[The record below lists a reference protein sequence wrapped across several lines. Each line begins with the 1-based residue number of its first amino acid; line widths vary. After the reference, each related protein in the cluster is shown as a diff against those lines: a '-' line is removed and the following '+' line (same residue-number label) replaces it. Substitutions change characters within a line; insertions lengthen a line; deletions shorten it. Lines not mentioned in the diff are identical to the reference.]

1 MILVEA
7 GECSERSH
15 DAKVLF
21 ALQLARRGYAVA
33 IDDKGI
39 PQALDRN
46 QKFEIAPLLVEIP
59 PEALTHLVIIGAEN
73 IDNETLLRLRDHA
86 LGPKVKIFCVGR
98 FADLQ
103 ALVGSRAKIAYALG
117 REPQM
122 LDLTDAE
129 IKPLMDGTVAPL
141 MAVGSSERP
150 PSAVPQLFVYLPPEM
165 LDEPM
170 TLPILG
176 AMDQLA
182 GFRLNLIVTGK
193 SKEQI
198 RATRHEYLSVF
209 SYTEISL
216 TALADM
222 ADIVV
227 FFGDSVPGEKMAAL
241 ALDMMRSSKV
251 VIDGTTRAALVS
263 RGAPALRGPQDLA
276 ALPNYL
282 DQTVL
287 VNCAEIG
294 RQAGISAW
302 LKNHAIERL
311 EQRLGL
317 TPPDGPGPAKRK
329 AKTLFVPTN
338 GNGLGHAQRC
348 TLIAAAMENPSDC
361 AFAAFKSCVSL
372 VASKG
377 FAALPLVQR
386 SDEHPEEFA
395 NDLLNYLR
403 LQRSLRR
410 GDRLVFD
417 GGYVFDSIYRT
428 IMEKGLEA
436 YWIRR
441 GLWQAGQMSP
451 VSLDRQKAFRR
462 VIVPDEAFGELN
474 AAPGW
479 ESNVFHVGP
488 IVQQLPVKSRGPARL
503 KDRLRRHLNVEF
515 DELVVTMLGGG
526 VAADRSAQLQTLCN
540 LFERRASCLHLIL
553 VWPGSKVHPGV
564 YAWKNSRAVQTKN
577 ALALCQAAD
586 LVISAAGYNSFHEI
600 LFHGIP
606 AIFVPQM
613 AAYMDDQERRAL
625 AASER
630 GLSGTIL
637 ASEMLLLEREVA
649 AFLDGGKAAE
659 IRRNLKKAELPQP
672 GNRAAAQL
680 IEGLCDG

>member
-317 TPPDGPGPAKRK
+317 TPPDGPGPAKRLERHPDRDPFDHEHGGPDHDE
-329 AKTLFVPTN
+329 A
-338 GNGLGHAQRC
+338 
-348 TLIAAAMENPSDC
+348 ED
-361 AFAAFKSCVSL
+361 
-372 VASKG
+372 
-377 FAALPLVQR
+377 QR
-386 SDEHPEEFA
+386 SADAVVLDGEEREAEQRDHGETAAKQGADQGSETRRPVRVVGAGHPQHADPREH
-395 NDLLNYLR
+395 
-403 LQRSLRR
+403 RR
-410 GDRLVFD
+410 D
-417 GGYVFDSIYRT
+417 GHPS
-428 IMEKGLEA
+428 
-436 YWIRR
+436 
-441 GLWQAGQMSP
+441 
-451 VSLDRQKAFRR
+451 
-462 VIVPDEAFGELN
+462 
-474 AAPGW
+474 
-479 ESNVFHVGP
+479 
-488 IVQQLPVKSRGPARL
+488 
-503 KDRLRRHLNVEF
+503 
-515 DELVVTMLGGG
+515 
-526 VAADRSAQLQTLCN
+526 VA
-540 LFERRASCLHLIL
+540 
-553 VWPGSKVHPGV
+553 
-564 YAWKNSRAVQTKN
+564 
-577 ALALCQAAD
+577 
-586 LVISAAGYNSFHEI
+586 
-600 LFHGIP
+600 
-606 AIFVPQM
+606 
-613 AAYMDDQERRAL
+613 
-625 AASER
+625 
-630 GLSGTIL
+630 
-637 ASEMLLLEREVA
+637 LEREQRGRPEPRGARVV
-649 AFLDGGKAAE
+649 LDAVHHDEGEAE
-659 IRRNLKKAELPQP
+659 QRRVE
-672 GNRAAAQL
+672 R
-680 IEGLCDG
+680 DVDRS